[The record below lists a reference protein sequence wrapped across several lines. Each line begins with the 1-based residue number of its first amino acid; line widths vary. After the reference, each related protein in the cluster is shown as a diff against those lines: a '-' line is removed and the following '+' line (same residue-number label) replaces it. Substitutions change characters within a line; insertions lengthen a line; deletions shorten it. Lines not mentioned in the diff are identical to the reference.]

1 MDSFK
6 LKVKAWLKANS
17 KSYKDLAEVCQVTE
31 LTVRNWMAK
40 KKIPP
45 TKLKLIEH
53 YMEAE
58 AQQNVDAPVKY
69 ECAMEDA
76 YTVFKQAVSI
86 VAKQYPELDLT
97 QSVYTV
103 LGILSL

>member
-6 LKVKAWLKANS
+6 LKVKAWLKSNS
-17 KSYKDLAEVCQVTE
+17 KSYKDLAEICQVTE

-45 TKLKLIEH
+45 AKLKLIEH
-53 YMEAE
+53 YMEGP
-58 AQQNVDAPVKY
+58 QNVDASVKY
-69 ECAMEDA
+69 ECAVEDDA
-76 YTVFKQAVSI
+76 YTVFRQAVST
-86 VAKQYPELDLT
+86 VTKQHPELDLT

-103 LGILSL
+103 LGILSLH

>member
-6 LKVKAWLKANS
+6 LKVKAWLKSNS

-45 TKLKLIEH
+45 AKLKLIEH
-53 YMEAE
+53 YMD
-58 AQQNVDAPVKY
+58 AQQNVDVPVKY
-69 ECAMEDA
+69 ECATEDA
-76 YTVFKQAVSI
+76 CTVFRQAVST

-103 LGILSL
+103 LGILSLQ